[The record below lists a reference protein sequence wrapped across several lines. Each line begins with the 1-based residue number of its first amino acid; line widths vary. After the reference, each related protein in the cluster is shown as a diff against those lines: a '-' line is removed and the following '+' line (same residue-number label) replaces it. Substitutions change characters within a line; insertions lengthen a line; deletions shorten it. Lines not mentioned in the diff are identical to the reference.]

1 MTYPYTPN
9 SLNIANGLVTLLSGL
24 KLSDNVTPAYTTVT
38 LGGIK
43 EYLPQ
48 SFPYGNIL
56 PRKHQSKRKHHG
68 GDITEK
74 LFFEIRG
81 VFDYSNASAA
91 EIQLLTIHDILMPA
105 LHAHAAEQGMQ
116 GVWHMQVVEN
126 SGMFEWLYFKP
137 EWYRL
142 DVVTLEIEQYYL
154 IQGGIIN

>member
-9 SLNIANGLVTLLSGL
+9 SVNIAQGLETLLQGL
-24 KLSDNVTPAYTTVT
+24 KLSDGITPAYTTVV

-48 SFPYGNIL
+48 GFPYGNII

-81 VFDYSNASAA
+81 VFDYSSAA
-91 EIQLLTIHDILMPA
+91 TCEVQMLTIHDILLPA
-105 LHAHAAEQGMQ
+105 LHAHAAEQGVT
-116 GVWHMQVVEN
+116 GVWHMQVVEP
-126 SGMFEWLYFKP
+126 SGIFEWLYFKP

-142 DVVTLEIEQYYL
+142 DMCVLEIEQYYL
-154 IQGGIIN
+154 IQGGIQN